1 MLVFSSVRPLL
12 PKVNTCWPTLVD
24 MGAKADQTK
33 AVILAAAR
41 ERFAESGYEA
51 ATIRAIAA
59 DANID
64 PSMVMRYFGNKDRL
78 FAAAAEFDLRFP
90 DLSDVG
96 PDELG
101 HALVSHFLARW
112 EDDDA
117 LVVLLRSATT
127 NAEAAQRMTDIFA
140 AQLLPAIGKFVTND
154 APRRAGLIAT
164 QVLGMALCRFVLRLP
179 PVVAMSR
186 DELIDWLGPT
196 LQRYAVGECRS

>member
-1 MLVFSSVRPLL
+1 
-12 PKVNTCWPTLVD
+12 
-24 MGAKADQTK
+24 MGTKADQTK

-64 PSMVMRYFGNKDRL
+64 PSMVMRYFGNKEQL

-90 DLSDVG
+90 DLSDV
-96 PDELG
+96 PSDELG
-101 HALVSHFLARW
+101 DALVSHFLTRW
-112 EDDDA
+112 DEDDA

-127 NAEAAQRMTDIFA
+127 NADAAQRMKDIFA
-140 AQLLPAIGKFVTND
+140 AQLMPAIGKFIPDD

-179 PVVAMSR
+179 PVVAMSN
-186 DELIDWLGPT
+186 DELVEWMGPT
-196 LQRYAVGECRS
+196 LQRYAVG

>member
-1 MLVFSSVRPLL
+1 MVRWQWE
-12 PKVNTCWPTLVD
+12 KVNMRWPTLVG
-24 MGAKADQTK
+24 MGSKADRTK

-41 ERFAESGYEA
+41 ERFAQSGYEA

-59 DANID
+59 EANID
-64 PSMVMRYFGNKDRL
+64 PSMVMRYFGNKDQL

-90 DLSDVG
+90 DLTDIAPSD
-96 PDELG
+96 LG
-101 HALVSHFLARW
+101 ATLVAHFLERW

-127 NAEAAQRMTDIFA
+127 NADAAQRMKDIFA
-140 AQLLPAIGKFVTND
+140 AQLLPAIGKFIPDD

-179 PVVAMSR
+179 PVVAMSS
-186 DELIDWLGPT
+186 DELVEWLGPT
-196 LQRYAVGECRS
+196 LQRYATAP

>member
-1 MLVFSSVRPLL
+1 
-12 PKVNTCWPTLVD
+12 

-64 PSMVMRYFGNKDRL
+64 PSMVMRYFGNKEQL

-90 DLSDVG
+90 DLSDL
-96 PDELG
+96 PPSELG
-101 HALVSHFLARW
+101 ASMVSHFLARW

-127 NAEAAQRMTDIFA
+127 NADAAQRMTDIFA
-140 AQLLPAIGKFVTND
+140 GQLLPAISKLVPDD

-164 QVLGMALCRFVLRLP
+164 QVLGMALCRFVLRIP
-179 PVVAMSR
+179 PVAAMSR
-186 DELIDWLGPT
+186 VELVAWLGPT
-196 LQRYAVGECRS
+196 LQRYAMEDVT